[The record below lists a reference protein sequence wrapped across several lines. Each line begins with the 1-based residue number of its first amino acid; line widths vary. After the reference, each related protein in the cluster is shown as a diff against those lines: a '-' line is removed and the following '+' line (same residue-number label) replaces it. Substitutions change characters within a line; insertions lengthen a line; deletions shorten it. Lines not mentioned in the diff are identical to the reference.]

1 MKWFSILS
9 VLVSYS
15 VYAQAPAPRPEISS
29 YYTDATKN
37 KVIPDLQ
44 ETIMNG
50 CTNFLEKLPAIDP
63 NELSYRVDQIKDTL
77 DDRFSKSFKEN
88 PKIREALHKDLDAIG
103 ADKKCLAE
111 GNDCLTKL
119 VATSIYYFQN
129 LRPDLEGC
137 KDYVKHE
144 PMTKGYDN
152 QCEIELKYRN
162 QSMRHYGRANG
173 GMDARGVYTDALIQ
187 RLNGTTRKIFRD
199 VLHQTVASPTKRKA
213 EIKHNFN
220 LNICDTVA
228 SGVVY
233 QYPLRENFY
242 SEPFANVELN
252 KAPEVVVEK
261 KVPAP
266 CVEEKL
272 TLYSEFVPL
281 NFEEG
286 RSEVGIDQIQPVK
299 AKIKAFIDANP
310 TMIITDVSVTSS
322 SSKTPFHVSVGGK
335 KVIDPNSDARN
346 MSLAQERARFASQS
360 LNELKASN
368 SSLASVNFSAAAV
381 LAGPDF
387 TPKDLNN
394 RFVTKQ
400 SKDYAKQVKEI
411 YEELKDSMNSEA
423 LIKSEKELM
432 DESRFSNLYQVK
444 YKPFQGF
451 RVSISG
457 YKKELMKCTDKPDA
471 KTPAK
476 AGSATKATAQ

>member
-9 VLVSYS
+9 VLISYS
-15 VYAQAPAPRPEISS
+15 VFAQAPGPKPEISS

-37 KVIPDLQ
+37 KVIPGLQ
-44 ETIMNG
+44 EKIMNG
-50 CTNFLEKLPAIDP
+50 CTNFLEKLPAVDA

-77 DDRFSKSFKEN
+77 DERFSKSFQEN

-119 VATSIYYFQN
+119 VATSIYYFQH
-129 LRPDLEGC
+129 LRPDIAGC
-137 KDYVKHE
+137 KDYVKHQ

-152 QCEIELKYRN
+152 QCEIELKYRD
-162 QSMRHYGRANG
+162 QSMKYYGRANG
-173 GMDARGVYTDALIQ
+173 GMDARGVYTDALVE
-187 RLNGTTRKIFRD
+187 RLNSTTRKIFTD
-199 VLHQTVASPTKRKA
+199 VLHRTVASPTKRKA
-213 EIKHNFN
+213 EVKHNFL
-220 LNICDTVA
+220 LNICDTVD

-233 QYPLRENFY
+233 QYPLRSNFY
-242 SEPFANVELN
+242 PEPFAGAETN
-252 KAPEVVVEK
+252 KAPVVVEK
-261 KVPAP
+261 KIPEA

-299 AKIKAFIDANP
+299 NKIKAFIDANP

-322 SSKTPFHVSVGGK
+322 SSKTPFHVNVGGK

-346 MSLAQERARFASQS
+346 MSLAQDRARYASQS
-360 LNELKASN
+360 LNELKSSN
-368 SSLASVNFSAAAV
+368 SSLAQVNFSASAV

-400 SKDYAKQVKEI
+400 SKDYEKQVKAV
-411 YEELKDSMNSEA
+411 YEELKDSLTNEA
-423 LIKSEKELM
+423 LIKSEKELL

-457 YKKELMKCTDKPDA
+457 YKKELLKCTDKTDPKA
-471 KTPAK
+471 KVKDSAPAK
-476 AGSATKATAQ
+476 AVGQ